1 MMGKLQKVIV
11 PGAAVLSIAASMAM
25 AQAARSLRGKIENV
39 ASQTLLVTAR
49 DGTMTN
55 VMLADEVHVFK
66 LKQASLADLKHGS
79 VVGTTAIG
87 QMSGPEK
94 AVEIYIFPEEPR
106 HEPNVP
112 AKVVGREN
120 EVLSYT
126 EGSVLDNENQ
136 VLTIK
141 HTDGEKRIAM
151 PANVRIVMLVPA
163 TVADIK
169 PGQYF
174 LVPNDKPTSLG
185 TLASTIIVGSN
196 GVNFAM

>member
-1 MMGKLQKVIV
+1 
-11 PGAAVLSIAASMAM
+11 
-25 AQAARSLRGKIENV
+25 LRGKIDSV
-39 ASQTLLVTAR
+39 TGQTLVVKAR

-55 VMLADEVHVFK
+55 VKLADDVHVFT
-66 LKQASLADLKHGS
+66 LKQSSLADLKRGS
-79 VVGTTAIG
+79 LVGTTAIG
-87 QMSGPEK
+87 QMNGPQK
-94 AVEIYIFPEEPR
+94 AVEIYIFPDEAS

-112 AKVVGREN
+112 AKVMGREN
-120 EVLSYT
+120 KILSYT
-126 EGSVLDNENQ
+126 EGSVLDNKDQ

-141 HTDGEKRIAM
+141 HTDGEKEIAM

-174 LVPNDKPTSLG
+174 LVPNGKPSSLA

-196 GVNFAM
+196 SVDFAM